1 MTERKPPGM
10 SSGSWAEAQI
20 QAAMRRGELDDL
32 PGAGKP
38 LADLG
43 KPYDP
48 DWWLKSLVQREQISL
63 LPPALQARKLREA
76 LLESLG
82 ALTDEHAVRAAVAE
96 LNTALA
102 QLNSRVTEGPATS
115 VALLDVEVTLRRW
128 REQRGAGEDGDRPG
142 AV

>member
-10 SSGSWAEAQI
+10 SPGSWAEAQI
-20 QAAMRRGELDDL
+20 QEAMRKGELDDL
-32 PGAGKP
+32 PGAGQP
-38 LADLG
+38 LSDLG

-63 LPPALQARKLREA
+63 LPPALQARKRREA
-76 LLESLG
+76 FLESLG
-82 ALTDEHAVRAAVAE
+82 SLTDEDAVRAAVAE

-115 VALLDVEVTLRRW
+115 VALLDVELTLRRW
-128 REQRGAGEDGDRPG
+128 REKRSVGEGRDH
-142 AV
+142 